1 MLSRFAKLA
10 SLTTVSATVKAE
22 NGISRVLSML
32 ADMKSKSE
40 SEGQAEKVAY
50 KEFESWCSTT
60 STQLGANIEK
70 LGEEISEGK
79 NTINAQTAKAKG
91 NDDKS
96 AKNVGE
102 ISKLV
107 NARAD
112 KKSARKADNKE
123 FLIIKSDY
131 ETSIASIEKAIGV
144 LKNQPK
150 VVSQQSALLEIEQ
163 SSLSKA
169 QKELVTL
176 LVTGSPA
183 AHAYEHHSSGVIG
196 MLDDLKAQFIA
207 ELNAEIEQ
215 ETKKAG
221 ETNKLVMTLSGQVE
235 NLEEEKKRFDGSA
248 GKHRKMAAGA
258 QSELEDDESA
268 LAADK
273 KTLLT
278 TTSTCTTK
286 SDDFAART
294 ELREGE
300 LTALNHAT
308 EVIQG
313 IADKKTASGFVQT
326 MSFMQISSNTESD
339 KRKMQKVKQLLKSA
353 GQQQASKKLQLIA
366 LKVSEG
372 GAFDKVMGM
381 IEQMMDRLK
390 AEALEESGKH
400 GQCMVWMSENKSDL
414 DTSAGKMADLRATID
429 EQTGT
434 AGTTAEKI
442 KDLAITSNEA
452 GTALAEAGK
461 VRAIESKENAATVA
475 DAKEGEDAVDQ
486 ALQILN
492 EFYAKATEAMA
503 LVQTGAEDSVGQPST
518 WDSSFQGNQG
528 GGSDVINLLEV
539 IQADFLKLRTDTES
553 AEAASAKAYKTFLEE
568 EQIATAARQSELA
581 HTKSAHANAERSLSA
596 AQGDLGNE
604 ENVHS
609 GFVEQK
615 RVIEQDKGCVALSN
629 KTPDELFKERMD
641 ARDNEIQSLNE
652 ALSVLK

>member
-1 MLSRFAKLA
+1 
-10 SLTTVSATVKAE
+10 
-22 NGISRVLSML
+22 
-32 ADMKSKSE
+32 
-40 SEGQAEKVAY
+40 
-50 KEFESWCSTT
+50 
-60 STQLGANIEK
+60 
-70 LGEEISEGK
+70 
-79 NTINAQTAKAKG
+79 
-91 NDDKS
+91 
-96 AKNVGE
+96 
-102 ISKLV
+102 
-107 NARAD
+107 
-112 KKSARKADNKE
+112 
-123 FLIIKSDY
+123 
-131 ETSIASIEKAIGV
+131 
-144 LKNQPK
+144 
-150 VVSQQSALLEIEQ
+150 
-163 SSLSKA
+163 
-169 QKELVTL
+169 
-176 LVTGSPA
+176 
-183 AHAYEHHSSGVIG
+183 
-196 MLDDLKAQFIA
+196 
-207 ELNAEIEQ
+207 
-215 ETKKAG
+215 
-221 ETNKLVMTLSGQVE
+221 
-235 NLEEEKKRFDGSA
+235 
-248 GKHRKMAAGA
+248 
-258 QSELEDDESA
+258 
-268 LAADK
+268 
-273 KTLLT
+273 
-278 TTSTCTTK
+278 
-286 SDDFAART
+286 
-294 ELREGE
+294 
-300 LTALNHAT
+300 
-308 EVIQG
+308 
-313 IADKKTASGFVQT
+313 
-326 MSFMQISSNTESD
+326 
-339 KRKMQKVKQLLKSA
+339 
-353 GQQQASKKLQLIA
+353 
-366 LKVSEG
+366 
-372 GAFDKVMGM
+372 MG
-381 IEQMMDRLK
+381 
-390 AEALEESGKH
+390 SGKH

-452 GTALAEAGK
+452 GTALAESGK